1 MTAETDPIKLKCY
14 RMLQPTPE
22 QSVSA
27 SQVISDYLDPTPMV
41 LNKELC
47 RRIGTK
53 SYVKCEYISPVRSFK
68 ARGALNLVHHL
79 KVSGEASRL
88 STASTGNHGAAM
100 SFACQEYSLP
110 LTVGVPVNA
119 DDTKVSL
126 IKNFGARL
134 EFLGNDLDETKE
146 IMLQD
151 TAFKETLF
159 IEDGS
164 SQDIVAG
171 TSTIGLEIIEQ
182 VSGLDMVLVPVGNGA
197 LIGGIGTVIKA
208 AKPSI
213 KIIGVQAEEAPC
225 MVLSF
230 RSGEPVDTESC
241 NTFATGMAVRVAIP
255 EAVALVSEVV
265 DEMVLVSEREMKQ
278 AMGIY
283 YACTGQMVEGAGA
296 AALSGALKISQALEG
311 KTICLIATGANVD
324 QSLKQEVID
333 NFI

>member
-1 MTAETDPIKLKCY
+1 M
-14 RMLQPTPE
+14 
-22 QSVSA
+22 
-27 SQVISDYLDPTPMV
+27 
-41 LNKELC
+41 
-47 RRIGTK
+47 
-53 SYVKCEYISPVRSFK
+53 
-68 ARGALNLVHHL
+68 
-79 KVSGEASRL
+79 
-88 STASTGNHGAAM
+88 
-100 SFACQEYSLP
+100 
-110 LTVGVPVNA
+110 
-119 DDTKVSL
+119 
-126 IKNFGARL
+126 
-134 EFLGNDLDETKE
+134 
-146 IMLQD
+146 
-151 TAFKETLF
+151 
-159 IEDGS
+159 
-164 SQDIVAG
+164 AG
-171 TSTIGLEIIEQ
+171 TSTSGLEIIEQ

-296 AALSGALKISQALEG
+296 AALSGALKISQAIEG